1 MLINH
6 GRGLFLR
13 RCSFLDQYLRIAR
26 IIGTG
31 VLSNRMPPKSA
42 FQPDI
47 ARGTVGLSFTA
58 FLVLAL
64 LISPPSFAQEIPSPT
79 LHGPFSTQHA
89 TGSLEAFGFL
99 GPEVDS
105 GGTRNVSL
113 DETPSVGADEVPPF
127 SLTWEKRPNRSYLIP
142 ALEIPLYAFLLN
154 QFDRNFTD
162 PEKEYRTTGHSIKE
176 NITDGKWVVDNDQFS
191 VNQFLHPYGGTIY
204 FGLARSASL
213 NFWESSLATAT
224 GSLIWELGGERTRP
238 SINDQFTTTFGGIF
252 LGEPLFRMA
261 NLLLESDEE
270 GEPGFWREL
279 AAGIISP
286 PTAFN
291 RFVFGNRF
299 DAIYPSHKPATFM
312 RLQVGG
318 TLTSG
323 VNNVSSNVKTHG
335 AIGDLTIRYGLPGK
349 PGYSYSRPFDYFD
362 FHFTAVSANAVES
375 VNTHGL
381 LIGNTY
387 APSESTRGVWGLY
400 GSYDYIS
407 PQVFRVST
415 SALSLGT
422 TWQSWLS
429 EDVAVQGTAL
439 GGAGY
444 GAAGSIKRTG
454 NRDYHY
460 GFTPQ
465 ALLALRLILGDS
477 AMIDFTGQEYYVS
490 GLLSSESHGRENI
503 LRGNASLTLRIVGRH
518 GIALRYVASQ
528 RNASYSDVDYHSQT
542 VGTLSLMYV
551 LLGSSGFGAVE
562 WR

>member
-1 MLINH
+1 M
-6 GRGLFLR
+6 
-13 RCSFLDQYLRIAR
+13 
-26 IIGTG
+26 TG
-31 VLSNRMPPKSA
+31 VL
-42 FQPDI
+42 
-47 ARGTVGLSFTA
+47 V
-58 FLVLAL
+58 LVL
-64 LISPPSFAQEIPSPT
+64 LISAASSAQELPSPT
-79 LHGPFSTQHA
+79 LYGPFSA
-89 TGSLEAFGFL
+89 EPASGSSQAFGPL
-99 GPEVDS
+99 RLAVDS
-105 GGTRNVSL
+105 GGTRNDSL
-113 DETPSVGADEVPPF
+113 DAIPSVGAEEVPPF

-162 PEKEYRTTGHSIKE
+162 PEEEYRTTGHSIKE

-213 NFWESSLATAT
+213 NFWESSLAAAT

-323 VNNVSSNVKTHG
+323 VHNVSSNVKTRG
-335 AIGDLTIRYGLPGK
+335 AIGDVTIRYGLPGK

-362 FHFTAVSANAVES
+362 FHFTAVTANAVES

-387 APSESTRGVWGLY
+387 AASASTRGVWGLY
-400 GSYDYIS
+400 GSYDYIN

-465 ALLALRLILGDS
+465 ALLALRLIMGDRL
-477 AMIDFTGQEYYVS
+477 MIDFTGQEYYVS

-503 LRGNASLTLRIVGRH
+503 LRGNASLTLRIIGRH

-528 RNASYSDVDYHSQT
+528 RNASYSDVDYHNQT